1 MVSANGWKTRD
12 RTEGRLCDYART
24 TTADYRTGDRR
35 YAGFISGEIQDY
47 ESNQYGMAVG
57 PNAAKLPTPR
67 QGPERSKNSRAAT
80 LPSAAVLTPRLR

>member
-24 TTADYRTGDRR
+24 TTADHRTGDRR

-57 PNAAKLPTPR
+57 PNAAKLSTTNPGSPTM
-67 QGPERSKNSRAAT
+67 STS
-80 LPSAAVLTPRLR
+80 